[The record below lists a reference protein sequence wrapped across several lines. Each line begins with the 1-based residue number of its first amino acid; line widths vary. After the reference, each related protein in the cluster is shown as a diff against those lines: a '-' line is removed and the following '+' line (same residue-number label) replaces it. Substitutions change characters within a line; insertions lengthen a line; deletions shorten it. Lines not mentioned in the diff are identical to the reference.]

1 MRDKR
6 VPRQRQPGEGASGR
20 GRGALCCC
28 WIRRY
33 PHTNPHGPGIHVPR
47 HGDKREGEGR
57 RRAQRCG
64 HPRGAGHRGSSSTP
78 KFPPASGA
86 SLSPPPPRGTAVG
99 TAPRAAPI
107 AAPRPK
113 VGEGDFV
120 RRRLEIKIAPNFCR
134 RLKMGTERSERRGN
148 KKRKR
153 KEKEERGRGREEK
166 ERYGEMARRIG
177 AFTSAARSALLRRER
192 DWEEWGTWD
201 GEMRGWGDGRM
212 RGWGVRGWRMQGWG
226 V

>member
-78 KFPPASGA
+78 KFPPASRA
-86 SLSPPPPRGTAVG
+86 SLSPPPPRGAGRTRQ
-99 TAPRAAPI
+99 TL
-107 AAPRPK
+107 
-113 VGEGDFV
+113 GEQKPTGGV
-120 RRRLEIKIAPNFCR
+120 WEH
-134 RLKMGTERSERRGN
+134 RG
-148 KKRKR
+148 
-153 KEKEERGRGREEK
+153 
-166 ERYGEMARRIG
+166 Y
-177 AFTSAARSALLRRER
+177 SQS
-192 DWEEWGTWD
+192 
-201 GEMRGWGDGRM
+201 
-212 RGWGVRGWRMQGWG
+212 VRGSQVAGLELSHAWALVVLGSRAGPVLTAEEMLLLLTYRWSEED
-226 V
+226 